1 MSNISDNVRNFNGSH
16 TSNWTICLFLHQWD
30 REFCQFLMQEL
41 SPFSAI
47 LQEKV
52 LNSRNALHEKNS
64 TDITTFDRKNED
76 TLKSQAYGSTLL
88 LSPKCL
94 PAASVIRSNIN
105 IHDQLMIPCAGLSLK
120 KSLQSPVSV
129 ADTEPFA
136 NPIHMA
142 NSDKPFPLG
151 ARNVDEAML
160 FLPAIEHFNSSS
172 PRQDE
177 AQSVNLT
184 PWEQKWRLLPESC
197 AICLDEFQ
205 DKEKV
210 SWSSNPRCFHVF
222 HQECIYDWL
231 VMNQKEN
238 QRKPMKIKREKSL
251 LSCPCCRQ
259 SFVSSRIISDE

>member
-1 MSNISDNVRNFNGSH
+1 
-16 TSNWTICLFLHQWD
+16 
-30 REFCQFLMQEL
+30 MQEL
-41 SPFSAI
+41 EPFSAI

-52 LNSRNALHEKNS
+52 VNSRNALQESNS
-64 TDITTFDRKNED
+64 TYITTFDRKKED

-88 LSPKCL
+88 LSPNCL

-105 IHDQLMIPCAGLSLK
+105 LYDPLMIPCAGLPLK
-120 KSLQSPVSV
+120 KSLPSPVTV
-129 ADTEPFA
+129 LDTELVA

-142 NSDKPFPLG
+142 NREKQFPLD
-151 ARNVDEAML
+151 ARNIDEARL
-160 FLPAIEHFNSSS
+160 LLPAIEHWNCPS
-172 PRQDE
+172 PRQYE

-184 PWEQKWRLLPESC
+184 PWQQNWRLFPESC

-238 QRKPMKIKREKSL
+238 QRKPMKRSKKI
-251 LSCPCCRQ
+251 
-259 SFVSSRIISDE
+259 